1 MSQILD
7 LNKMAA
13 SIYNTVLK
21 MQESATQMVGIDAL
35 WCRAIPHQESAD
47 VVIQEYTLSNVECPR
62 AIKVISDKTDYQAG
76 TYNVDLWG
84 VSFEAPFEI
93 SVNITTWESVYGKGS
108 AP

>member
-1 MSQILD
+1 MTQILD
-7 LNKMAA
+7 LNKMAS

-93 SVNITTWESVYGKGS
+93 SINITTWESVYGKGS